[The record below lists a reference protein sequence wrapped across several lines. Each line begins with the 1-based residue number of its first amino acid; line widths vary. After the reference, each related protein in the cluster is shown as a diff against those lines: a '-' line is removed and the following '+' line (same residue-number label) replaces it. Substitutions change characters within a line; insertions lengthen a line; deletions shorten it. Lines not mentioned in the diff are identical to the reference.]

1 MKYDEILVHNGQNQT
16 LNPLGVEGVLTL
28 DDVDLS
34 GRTILYR
41 VDVNSP
47 LEPSTGKLLDDGR
60 LRAIIPTLDSLPSSR
75 VVIMGHQSRPGKSDF
90 TSMEK
95 HCERLSQ
102 LLGKQ
107 IRFVPDICGDVAL
120 EAIDSLTDGEMIF
133 LDNVRMNQEEYGA
146 KYASN
151 EETEDTSLVSRLSS
165 VSELLVTDAFAAAHR
180 RSPTLT
186 GFTNTIPCVAG
197 TLMEK
202 EIRNLRTALRN
213 PPDPYLAI
221 LGGAKCDDSVRVASN
236 LISKGQ
242 VDKIA
247 FVGVTGNLMLWVA
260 GNDIGDR
267 NKEFVRNTLGHDFG
281 TAWETGKKIFSENPE
296 KILLPID
303 VAVESEGSRRPLPVS
318 DLPTEDPI
326 YDIGLQTLASLK
338 PLVENAGCIL
348 WNGPAS
354 YFELPDFAFGTIE
367 ILNMCTETDAMTII
381 GGGHTSALVNSRGAS
396 SLVSHNSTGGG
407 STMSFLSGEPMPV
420 IASLKE
426 SFQKF
431 G

>member
-1 MKYDEILVHNGQNQT
+1 
-16 LNPLGVEGVLTL
+16 
-28 DDVDLS
+28 
-34 GRTILYR
+34 
-41 VDVNSP
+41 
-47 LEPSTGKLLDDGR
+47 
-60 LRAIIPTLDSLPSSR
+60 
-75 VVIMGHQSRPGKSDF
+75 
-90 TSMEK
+90 
-95 HCERLSQ
+95 
-102 LLGKQ
+102 
-107 IRFVPDICGDVAL
+107 
-120 EAIDSLTDGEMIF
+120 
-133 LDNVRMNQEEYGA
+133 
-146 KYASN
+146 
-151 EETEDTSLVSRLSS
+151 
-165 VSELLVTDAFAAAHR
+165 
-180 RSPTLT
+180 
-186 GFTNTIPCVAG
+186 
-197 TLMEK
+197 MEK

-213 PPDPYLAI
+213 PPEPYLAI
-221 LGGAKCDDSVRVASN
+221 LGGAKCDDSVRVALN

-267 NKEFVRNTLGHDFG
+267 NKGFIRNALGPDFE

-296 KILLPID
+296 KIFLPID
-303 VAVESEGSRRPLPVS
+303 VAVESEGSRRPLLVS

-326 YDIGLQTLASLK
+326 YDVGLQTLASLK

-381 GGGHTSALVNSRGAS
+381 GGGHTSALVNSRGVS
-396 SLVSHNSTGGG
+396 SLVTHNSTGGG